1 MKKRARKN
9 QVIIT
14 ALAILIAVAGY
25 LNYTE
30 RGVMKQ
36 AANTEETS
44 KKQDAQMQLESVN
57 ADALKEY
64 ASDDLLTA
72 TGDILSLDGDGSENE
87 TTAVQ
92 EVAQNINENQT
103 ESSSDT
109 GDLESQTQETESM
122 SSEPGAAVLTSM
134 STFSANARLNR
145 EQVRAQNK
153 ETLLNAL
160 KVEGLS
166 EEQKNHLTNEIV
178 QLTEKAELENATE
191 TLLAAKGFGDAVV
204 TISDAQVEVVVNATA
219 VSDIN
224 RAQIEDVVKRKT
236 GKVAQNIIITPITDE
251 N

>member
-1 MKKRARKN
+1 MKKGARKN

-36 AANTEETS
+36 AANTEESS

-72 TGDILSLDGDGSENE
+72 TGDILSLDGDGSETE

-92 EVAQNINENQT
+92 EVAQNVTENQT
-103 ESSSDT
+103 ETSQNT
-109 GDLESQTQETESM
+109 DLESQTQETESM

-204 TISDAQVEVVVNATA
+204 TINDTQVEVVVNATA

-236 GKVAQNIIITPITDE
+236 GKEAQNIIITPITDE